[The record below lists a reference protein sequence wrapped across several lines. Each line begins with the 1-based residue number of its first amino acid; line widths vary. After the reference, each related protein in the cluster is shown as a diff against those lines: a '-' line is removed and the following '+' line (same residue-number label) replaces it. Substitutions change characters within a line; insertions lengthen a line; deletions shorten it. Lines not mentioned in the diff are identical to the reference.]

1 MQDNLT
7 GTFSKSLLFWSIKQ
21 TPFHLFLYSFSISN
35 KRQWREQTKQQH
47 TVTHGIQKQQHTALQ
62 HQHTV
67 YKNNTLNCSIN
78 TRYTKTTTHWTA
90 ASTHGIQKQQHTV
103 LQHQHMVYKNNTL
116 QCSINT
122 RCTKTTHWT
131 AALTHGIQKQQ
142 HTVLQH
148 QHTVYQNNNN
158 KARTIDKHITDLFQ
172 SISTGWIN
180 ASGDNYVQY
189 IKVYLNTQMEIC
201 S

>member
-1 MQDNLT
+1 MQDKLT

-21 TPFHLFLYSFSISN
+21 TPFHLFLYSFSISD

-103 LQHQHMVYKNNTL
+103 LQHQH
-116 QCSINT
+116 
-122 RCTKTTHWT
+122 
-131 AALTHGIQKQQ
+131 
-142 HTVLQH
+142 
-148 QHTVYQNNNN
+148 TVYQNNNN

-172 SISTGWIN
+172 SISTGWLN